1 MTTRT
6 FRVAGTVVDAQTK
19 KPVPNVRVDAWN
31 NDTPQHVVLDTA
43 TADALGRFQ
52 LVMEA
57 EVGVVGAGPTTR
69 VVNVVPVV
77 LKVFQANQALT
88 ASGDTSI
95 PNLLTFNRA
104 AVLQVQLPAPAQPAK
119 KDRLTA
125 PQVLTAATFVKRSD
139 FVGVFNEGRD
149 RASSLGTVLM
159 DSLKS
164 AVGSVAVKPLQV
176 STVRNRDVI
185 NQDPKTASQR
195 LEQQNIAVGQVVTYQ
210 PGAGT
215 ALTAITS
222 LPKTLKPGDKVNLLV
237 QNGVVRGYE
246 VVTPTATMGTGTAAL
261 ATEVNTLQAN
271 VQVLQTKTDDLEQFK
286 TTQQVT
292 TTATSNDVAVLQ
304 QKAAL
309 VDQLQVQL
317 TGVQQDSAQKDQT
330 ISALR
335 KQVTDVQAAHNA
347 LASEL
352 APARIAALEAAVR
365 KLQQGGH

>member
-1 MTTRT
+1 
-6 FRVAGTVVDAQTK
+6 VAGTVADAQAK
-19 KPVPNVRVDAWN
+19 KPVANVRVEAWN
-31 NDTPQHVVLDTA
+31 NDTPQHVVMDAA

-57 EVGVVGAGPTTR
+57 EVGMVGGTGTAVT

-77 LKVFQANQALT
+77 LKVFQANQPLKAT
-88 ASGDTSI
+88 GDTSI

-104 AVLQVQLPAPAQPAK
+104 AVLQVTQPTALQSTK
-119 KDRLTA
+119 KDRVTA
-125 PQVLTAATFVKRSD
+125 PQALNALNFVTRSD
-139 FVGVFNEGRD
+139 FVGVFKEGRD
-149 RASSLGTVLM
+149 RATAVGTMLL

-164 AVGSVAVKPLQV
+164 AVGSVVVKPLQV

-210 PGAGT
+210 PGLGT
-215 ALTAITS
+215 AFTAATS

-246 VVTPTATMGTGTAAL
+246 IVTPAATTGTGAAPL

-271 VQVLQTKTDDLEQFK
+271 IQVLQTKTDDLEQFK

-292 TTATSNDVAVLQ
+292 TATTSSDVAVLQ

-309 VDQLQVQL
+309 VDQLQAQL
-317 TGVQQDSAQKDQT
+317 NRVQQDSTQKDQT
-330 ISALR
+330 ISSLL

-347 LASEL
+347 LAAQL
-352 APARIAALEAAVR
+352 TPARIAALEDAVR
-365 KLQQGGH
+365 KLQGGH